1 MAKIIQELEVIL
13 NKKFT
18 GKNPK
23 RQAEGAKVR
32 VWQLFDLIIGNI
44 SVLTKTIKFLQNSI
58 ENMQILDT

>member
-13 NKKFT
+13 NRKKFT

-23 RQAEGAKVR
+23 KQAEGAKVR

-44 SVLTKTIKFLQNSI
+44 SVLT
-58 ENMQILDT
+58 